1 MGIYEN
7 IKEIAKEHGMSIKDV
22 AEKAGIGENS
32 IYRWQN
38 TSASTAS
45 LNKVAKA
52 LHVHVEDLINRFFI
66 SKSLIKPVFILYSV
80 QHLCI
85 TLPYFRFLPSL
96 LYTS

>member
-1 MGIYEN
+1 MTVFERIKKLAHMRGISLQ
-7 IKEIAKEHGMSIKDV
+7 KV
-22 AEKAGIGENS
+22 AEDNDFS
-32 IYRWQN
+32 SNLIYRWKKTDPKGN
-38 TSASTAS
+38 
-45 LNKVAKA
+45 
-52 LHVHVEDLINRFFI
+52 DLINRFFI